1 MNLESTEYG
10 DNKGYCEDLTE
21 GKFSFPVVHAVRASE
36 DDRQILSELAKYRLS
51 LEYRSL
57 TFTDLASDI
66 LQKRTQDNAL
76 KAHAVRIMR
85 ERTGSFRYTR
95 RVLQQLQE
103 QVQTEISKLGGNEL
117 LVKIVKALQVPLEE
131 GDEVSA

>member
-1 MNLESTEYG
+1 
-10 DNKGYCEDLTE
+10 
-21 GKFSFPVVHAVRASE
+21 
-36 DDRQILSELAKYRLS
+36 
-51 LEYRSL
+51 
-57 TFTDLASDI
+57 
-66 LQKRTQDNAL
+66 
-76 KAHAVRIMR
+76 MR